1 MGIIETL
8 LPTFTKEGM
17 WELLWNET
25 WATLQMVFIP
35 GIFIFVFGLL
45 VGVILVVTKKGGIL
59 ENLIIWNILDK
70 LVNLFRAIPFLILII
85 LLIPTTRSIMG
96 TAIGIKGAIFPLTI
110 GTIPFFARQVESTL
124 SELDYGLIEAS
135 ISMGDSPFQTILR
148 VFLKES
154 VPGLIRATTITLI
167 SLIGYVAMAG
177 SVGAGGL
184 GNMAIQYGYVHQKM
198 DVVYMIVVIIL
209 VIITLIQSIGDFLA
223 DKTTH

>member
-1 MGIIETL
+1 
-8 LPTFTKEGM
+8 M

-135 ISMGDSPFQTILR
+135 ISMGDSPFQTILS

>member
-59 ENLIIWNILDK
+59 ENLIIWNVLDK

>member
-59 ENLIIWNILDK
+59 ENLIVWNILDK

-96 TAIGIKGAIFPLTI
+96 TAIGIKGAIFPLTV

-135 ISMGDSPFQTILR
+135 VSMGDSPFQTILR

-184 GNMAIQYGYVHQKM
+184 GNMAIQYGYVHSKM